1 MQYVDVTFGRV
12 SKVDPV
18 PKGASVCVQRCTLSI
33 LVSLPIWIS
42 LVGSIVPGLLLELYM
57 IVPSFD
63 ATADITTLP
72 IFGVAEFGD
81 GCETFSS

>member
-1 MQYVDVTFGRV
+1 MQYVDVTLGRV
-12 SKVDPV
+12 SNVDPV

-42 LVGSIVPGLLLELYM
+42 LVGSIVPGALEVYM